1 MKTFLLFDGL
11 GQKNEFIFSLINVLA
26 DDGFEPLL
34 SARAGS
40 PLTEKFKEKNWR
52 HKVYWPLGGSFWF
65 LTVAAPVLGLVSLI
79 RLFFYKR
86 VFKVEAVVCLGWNA
100 KFLMTVPA
108 RLLGLKVVWLEL
120 PNFDYEGLG
129 KTGLKFYRAM
139 AGKIKLVCFSLT
151 TKLALLALE
160 IPEDSLVLIWPGIE
174 ASEFQNQINLFQ
186 NIARENYNLG
196 KKKFFTIGTI
206 IDFKEAQRT
215 EVLMRA
221 VKEII
226 VIEPNS
232 RLIVIGDGPAREQAE
247 WLSRK
252 LGLEKSVWL
261 VGSQTDLKKWYA
273 NFDVFVVGSVMPGL
287 DDFLV
292 ALAAMINGVPV
303 IAPQGLSLED
313 CFLGGKAGIL
323 LPLDNPE
330 ELSATIIKLKQDAAL
345 WKNFS
350 NNARRVAKDFFALS
364 RAKDEFKT
372 VLNK

>member
-11 GQKNEFIFSLINVLA
+11 GQKNEFIFSLINALA
-26 DDGFEPLL
+26 EDGFEPLL
-34 SARAGS
+34 SARGGS
-40 PLTEKFKEKNWR
+40 VLTEKFKEKNWR
-52 HKVYWPLGGSFWF
+52 HKIYWPLGGSFWF
-65 LTVAAPVLGLVSLI
+65 LTVAAPVLGLVSLV

-86 VFKVEAVVCLGWNA
+86 VFKVEAIVCLGWNA

-108 RLLGLKVVWLEL
+108 KLLGLKVVWLEL
-120 PNFDYEGLG
+120 PNFDYDSLG
-129 KTGLKFYRAM
+129 KVGLKFYRAM
-139 AGKIKLVCFSLT
+139 ASKIKLVCFSLT

-160 IPEDSLVLIWPGIE
+160 MPEDSLVLIWPGIE

-215 EVLMRA
+215 EILMRA

-350 NNARRVAKDFFALS
+350 NNAKRVAKDFFALG